1 MAFQRLN
8 PGSEALIA
16 PVLQSYEERY
26 VALGSISSGTYNL
39 DLSLSN
45 LFTITLSSN
54 VTFTFTN
61 PPASNKSKP
70 VTVVLTQGTGGSKT
84 APFTNA
90 KYTDGIA
97 PILSTGVGNIDVLT
111 FFTINNGSSYFGT
124 FAMADIK

>member
-8 PGSEALIA
+8 PGSEALVA
-16 PVLQSYEERY
+16 PVLQAYEERF
-26 VALGSISSGTYNL
+26 VALGSISSGTYNI

-45 LFTITLSSN
+45 LFTITLSSS

-70 VTVVLTQGTGGSKT
+70 ITIILTQGAGGSKLAT
-84 APFTNA
+84 FTNA
-90 KYTDGIA
+90 IYTDGIA
-97 PILSTGVGNIDVLT
+97 PILTTAAGSIDVLT